1 MSEKPKK
8 TQWQPGQS
16 GNPKGRP
23 ADQEYREA
31 IAMLK
36 AKSPALMKKAIGMAM
51 KGSEKVIVAIL
62 SKICPDKLDLGGEL
76 SESMASI
83 AKAILERKGTGDG

>member
-51 KGSEKVIVAIL
+51 KGS
-62 SKICPDKLDLGGEL
+62 
-76 SESMASI
+76 
-83 AKAILERKGTGDG
+83 

>member
-1 MSEKPKK
+1 MSEKQKK

-23 ADQEYREA
+23 ADQEYRDA

-36 AKSPALMKKAIGMAM
+36 AKSPELM
-51 KGSEKVIVAIL
+51 
-62 SKICPDKLDLGGEL
+62 
-76 SESMASI
+76 
-83 AKAILERKGTGDG
+83 AKAIEMVLCQKPSERVMVAFQQNMS